1 MNQFVHPILDET
13 EREPRL
19 VLRFAL
25 YAGAVLLVAG
35 LAIAWLVNNEVAT
48 RAERTVENQGRAVVA
63 ANLNSHL
70 PPADFAGPLSPPR
83 RPGPARA
90 PVPPARRRALDR
102 LFRRS
107 IIIPGVVGGRLV
119 STRGEITYA
128 ANHLLIGT

>member
-1 MNQFVHPILDET
+1 MNQFVHPIPDET

-19 VLRFAL
+19 VLRLAL

-48 RAERTVENQGRAVVA
+48 RAERTVENQARAVVV

-70 PPADFAGPLSPPR
+70 RPADFAGPVSR
-83 RPGPARA
+83 
-90 PVPPARRRALDR
+90 ARRRTLDQ

-119 STRGEITYA
+119 SSSGEITYA
-128 ANHLLIGT
+128 ANHFVIGTTVQS